1 MKTAFGRARL
11 IGAMIL
17 AVSAPL
23 PAGDM
28 GGAVPDFRATDL
40 DGRSFSLQESRR
52 ANLAVAV
59 IFISTICP
67 YSNYFNAR
75 MKELAA
81 DFGKRGVLVI
91 GVNSN
96 ASETADEAR
105 KHAAKN
111 GHTFPILKDSGNRIA
126 DLLGA
131 RRTPEVFVID
141 HEGRLR
147 CHGRIESKIGTP
159 DLKNALEAL
168 IAGRAVKPA
177 ETKSFG
183 CAIQRG

>member
-1 MKTAFGRARL
+1 MIG
-11 IGAMIL
+11 IGAAVVL
-17 AVSAPL
+17 AAGRPI
-23 PAGDM
+23 PAADM
-28 GGAVPDFRATDL
+28 GGTVPDFRATAL
-40 DGRSFSLQESRR
+40 DGRAFSLEESRR
-52 ANLAVAV
+52 ANVAVAV

-75 MKELAA
+75 MRELAA
-81 DFGKRGVLVI
+81 DFGKRGVQLV

-96 ASETADEAR
+96 VSETADEAKR
-105 KHAAKN
+105 HAARN
-111 GHTFPILKDSGNRIA
+111 GHTFPILKDSKNRIA

-131 RRTPEVFVID
+131 RRTPEVFVVD

-147 CHGRIESKIGTP
+147 YHGRIESKIGTP

-168 IAGRAVKPA
+168 IAGRPVKPA

-183 CAIQRG
+183 CAIQRS